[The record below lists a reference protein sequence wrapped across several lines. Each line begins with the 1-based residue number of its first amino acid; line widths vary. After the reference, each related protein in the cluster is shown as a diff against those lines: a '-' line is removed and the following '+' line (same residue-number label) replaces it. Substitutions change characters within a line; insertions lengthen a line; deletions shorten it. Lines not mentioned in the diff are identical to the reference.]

1 VSLSLCAIPVRGGGG
16 RRLVTGVMATLA
28 MVPALVG
35 VGVRGADASSDDH
48 PVSTITS
55 PAAGSS
61 DMYYNPVTV
70 QGTAVNGEAG
80 GIVRVE
86 LSLDGG
92 ATWQLTQPNP
102 TFETWSY
109 TFTPTAPGVITL
121 VSRAATADVVEDP
134 TTSVTIKPHSGS
146 MQCPCFFDWPTPGY
160 GVHDEDDTQ
169 PVELGLRFEST
180 QDGYLH
186 GLMFKRYPDNTGPHV
201 AHLWD
206 IYGNLLAEAT
216 LNSTGDAYPYIKFA
230 QPVPIRAGD
239 IYVVSYYTPTG
250 HYASSEFYFGYY
262 TDSEF
267 HLNTIGESLISTW
280 PLHTPYSAIPGVY
293 HYGAGGGF
301 PDQTWHASNYWVEP
315 VFTYSCSL
323 VPC

>member
-1 VSLSLCAIPVRGGGG
+1 MSSSRFAVPVRGGGG
-16 RRLVTGVMATLA
+16 RRLVTGAIATVA
-28 MVPALVG
+28 MVPALVA
-35 VGVRGADASSDDH
+35 VGVRGADASADDH
-48 PVSTITS
+48 PVSTIMS
-55 PAAGSS
+55 PEAGTS

-70 QGTAVNGEAG
+70 EGTAVNGEAG

-92 ATWQLTQPNP
+92 ATWHLTQPNP

-134 TTSVTIKPHSGS
+134 TNSVTIKPHSGP

-169 PVELGLRFEST
+169 PVELGLRFSST
-180 QDGYLH
+180 QDGYVH

-206 IYGNLLAEAT
+206 INGNLLAEAT

-230 QPVPIRAGD
+230 QPVPIRAAPA
-239 IYVVSYYTPTG
+239 IYIVSYYTPTG
-250 HYASSEFYFGYY
+250 HYASSEFYF
-262 TDSEF
+262 
-267 HLNTIGESLISTW
+267 NTSGASLTSTW
-280 PLHTPYSAIPGVY
+280 PLQTPYSAIPGVY
-293 HYGAGGGF
+293 RYGEGGGF
-301 PDQTWHASNYWVEP
+301 PDQTWHASNYWVDP